1 MGCRTDD
8 ASGPNKYAS
17 FGVLRSGF
25 RSLGKFD
32 EQYAHVLVEHRW
44 MFSRPGYAKKC
55 RPALYDSRLYLKPG
69 ASDTKLA
76 QWIKCAV
83 RSIPVSK
90 SNFGTYP
97 KYFLAFSIRTRVFVR

>member
-44 MFSRPGYAKKC
+44 MFSRPGHAKKC

-76 QWIKCAV
+76 QWIK
-83 RSIPVSK
+83 
-90 SNFGTYP
+90 
-97 KYFLAFSIRTRVFVR
+97 